1 MPIFQGE
8 SVIGKSSPSAPPQ
21 IDPQAT
27 ARAQSSANRET
38 AITQANLNQLNQY
51 TPTGSLEYTQR
62 GTAADGTP
70 QYSATQTLTPDQQ
83 RILDLQEQGSIG
95 YGEAGNTLLNNVKN
109 TLQTPVDLSQFGAAP
124 TYDAAFRDTQRQNLI
139 TRAQPDFDRQRSA
152 LETQLANQGIGIGSQ
167 AYNDEMQRFQRG
179 YNDFL
184 LGADINAGNVAAGE
198 YGRMQTSRQNQ
209 INEAYLPRNQEL
221 NTLSALLSGNQVS
234 SPQFVNT
241 PQTQVQGVDTLGAY
255 GLNQQNA
262 LTQQSLANSQNN
274 AMMGGLFG
282 LGGAGIQS
290 RFWK

>member
-1 MPIFQGE
+1 M
-8 SVIGKSSPSAPPQ
+8 GKSSPSAPPQ

-27 ARAQSSANRET
+27 ARAQSGANRET

-83 RILDLQEQGSIG
+83 RILDLGEQGSIG

-124 TYDAAFRDTQRQNLI
+124 TYDTAFRDTQRQNLI
-139 TRAQPDFDRQRSA
+139 SRAQPDWDRQRQA

-167 AYNDEMQRFQRG
+167 AYNDEQTRFQKG

-184 LGADINAGNVAAGE
+184 LGADLNAGNAASAE
-198 YGRMQTSRQNQ
+198 YGRMQQSRQNQ

-282 LGGAGIQS
+282 LGGAGISS
-290 RFWK
+290 RFWQ

>member
-1 MPIFQGE
+1 M
-8 SVIGKSSPSAPPQ
+8 GKSSPSAPPQ
-21 IDPQAT
+21 IDPAAT
-27 ARAQSSANRET
+27 SRAQSSANRET

-124 TYDAAFRDTQRQNLI
+124 TYDAAFRDSQRQALI

-184 LGADINAGNVAAGE
+184 LGADLNAGNAASAE
-198 YGRMQTSRQNQ
+198 YGRMRQGRNDL

-282 LGGAGIQS
+282 LGGAGISS
-290 RFWK
+290 RFWQ

>member
-1 MPIFQGE
+1 MT
-8 SVIGKSSPSAPPQ
+8 SKSRPSAPPQ

-27 ARAQSSANRET
+27 ARAQSTANRET
-38 AITQANLNQLNQY
+38 AITQANLNMLNQY

-109 TLQTPVDLSQFGAAP
+109 MISTPVDLSQFGAAP

-198 YGRMQTSRQNQ
+198 YGRMQTARQNQ

-234 SPQFVNT
+234 SPSFVNT

-282 LGGAGIQS
+282 LGGAGISS
-290 RFWK
+290 RFWR

>member
-1 MPIFQGE
+1 MT
-8 SVIGKSSPSAPPQ
+8 SKSRPSAPPQ

-27 ARAQSSANRET
+27 ARAQSTANRET
-38 AITQANLNQLNQY
+38 AITQANLNMLNQY

-62 GTAADGTP
+62 GTAAVGTP

-109 TLQTPVDLSQFGAAP
+109 MISTPVDLSQFGAAP

-198 YGRMQTSRQNQ
+198 YGRMQTARQNQ

-234 SPQFVNT
+234 SPSFVNT

-282 LGGAGIQS
+282 LGGAGISS
-290 RFWK
+290 RFWR